1 MNHAISLNTAAIVT
15 DLSKR
20 TLWRRLDG
28 GQISR
33 QENDSRGRAM
43 LTLTNLIPMLCVP
56 IDSEDYEL
64 LADADAG
71 NADAQNDL
79 AQLFLD
85 ANRPDIAL
93 HWMRLA
99 VDQEQADAMHNLAM
113 LYIKGIGLE
122 KDETKG
128 LMWLAK
134 AASHGHLIAKQ
145 QVATLRIKFSTNP

>member
-1 MNHAISLNTAAIVT
+1 MLSIA
-15 DLSKR
+15 DL
-20 TLWRRLDG
+20 
-28 GQISR
+28 
-33 QENDSRGRAM
+33 A
-43 LTLTNLIPMLCVP
+43 PMLCVP

-99 VDQEQADAMHNLAM
+99 VDQEHADAIHNLAM

-122 KDETKG
+122 RDRTKG

-134 AASHGHLIAKQ
+134 AASLGHSIAKQ
-145 QVATLRIKFSTNP
+145 QIDTIHFREIP

>member
-1 MNHAISLNTAAIVT
+1 
-15 DLSKR
+15 
-20 TLWRRLDG
+20 
-28 GQISR
+28 
-33 QENDSRGRAM
+33 M
-43 LTLTNLIPMLCVP
+43 LTLTNLVPMLCVP

-99 VDQEQADAMHNLAM
+99 VDQEHADAMHNLAT

-145 QVATLRIKFSTNP
+145 QVATLRIHP

>member
-1 MNHAISLNTAAIVT
+1 MNLAISLDTAALIT
-15 DLSKR
+15 DVRKR
-20 TLWRRLDG
+20 TLWRRLDD

-43 LTLTNLIPMLCVP
+43 LTLADLVPMLCVP
-56 IDSEDYEL
+56 IEPEDYEL

-85 ANRPDIAL
+85 ANRSDIAT
-93 HWMRLA
+93 HWIQLA
-99 VDQEQADAMHNLAM
+99 VDKEHPDAIHNLAM
-113 LYIKGIGLE
+113 LYIKGIGVGR
-122 KDETKG
+122 DRTKG

-134 AASHGHLIAKQ
+134 AATLGHPIAKQ
-145 QVATLRIKFSTNP
+145 QIATLHIELRD

>member
-1 MNHAISLNTAAIVT
+1 MNLAISLDTAALVIDV
-15 DLSKR
+15 SKR
-20 TLWRRLDG
+20 TLWRRLDN
-28 GQISR
+28 GQITR

-43 LTLTNLIPMLCVP
+43 LTLTDLVPMLCVP
-56 IDSEDYEL
+56 IEPEDYNL

-85 ANRPDIAL
+85 ANRPDIAI

-99 VDQEQADAMHNLAM
+99 VEQEHPDAIHNLAI
-113 LYIKGIGLE
+113 LYMKGVGVRR
-122 KDETKG
+122 DTTKG

-134 AASHGHLIAKQ
+134 AASLGHLIAKE
-145 QVATLRIKFSTNP
+145 QVATLRIVL

>member
-1 MNHAISLNTAAIVT
+1 MNHAISLDTAALVT
-15 DLSKR
+15 GVSTR
-20 TLWRRLDG
+20 TLWRRLDD
-28 GQISR
+28 GQITR
-33 QENDSRGRAM
+33 QKNDSRGRAM
-43 LTLTNLIPMLCVP
+43 LSITDLAPMLCVP

-99 VDQEQADAMHNLAM
+99 VDQEHADAIHNLAM

-122 KDETKG
+122 RDRTKG

-134 AASHGHLIAKQ
+134 AASLGHSIAKQ
-145 QVATLRIKFSTNP
+145 QIDTIHFREIP